1 LLRLGHGH
9 EELDA
14 ASWGK
19 SGRIN
24 SFLELRLELLA
35 QVESMAVCLSQSPA
49 HASTCETASYFYSTY
64 IEPVWKRYFS
74 GIESMS
80 EKDIK
85 ETFPFKVY
93 LDKIKPGV
101 FENCKNL
108 DETRQVVEDFNHL
121 LLDTFDEIEQV
132 RPFELLRSNKE
143 RSNYL
148 LVKEARIVAMTSTHA
163 SLKRRELVRLG
174 FQYGTVIMEEAGQM
188 LEVETFIPLLLQN
201 HDTDLH
207 STPLSRVVLI
217 GDHHQLPPIVQSQAL
232 VKHASFDQSLF
243 ARLIKLGVPTIDLD
257 HQGRS
262 RPSIADLYR
271 WKYNNLQDLPRVLDT
286 KQGEFSKAN
295 AGFEFDFQAINVD
308 EFRGIGESCPR
319 PHFIQNLGEAEY
331 VVATYMYMRLLGYVS
346 FGLKY

>member
-1 LLRLGHGH
+1 
-9 EELDA
+9 
-14 ASWGK
+14 
-19 SGRIN
+19 
-24 SFLELRLELLA
+24 
-35 QVESMAVCLSQSPA
+35 MALSLSQSPS

-64 IEPVWKRYFS
+64 IEPVWKPYFS

-80 EKDIK
+80 EKEIK
-85 ETFPFKVY
+85 ELFPFKDY
-93 LDKIKPGV
+93 LYKIKPGV
-101 FENCKNL
+101 FENSKSV
-108 DETRQVVEDFNHL
+108 DETKQIVEDFNHL
-121 LLDTFDEIEQV
+121 LVDTFDEIEQV
-132 RPFELLRSNKE
+132 RPFELLRTNKE

-201 HDTDLH
+201 HDTDLN
-207 STPLSRVVLI
+207 STLLSRVVLI

-232 VKHASFDQSLF
+232 AKHASFDQSLF

-262 RPSIADLYR
+262 RPSIANLYR
-271 WKYNNLQDLPRVLDT
+271 WKYSNLQDLPRVLDT
-286 KQGEFSKAN
+286 KQGEFSRSN
-295 AGFEFDFQAINVD
+295 AGFAFDFQAINVD
-308 EFRGIGESCPR
+308 DFRGVGESCPR

-331 VVATYMYMRLLGYVS
+331 VVATYMYMRLLGYLFFV
-346 FGLKY
+346 FNE